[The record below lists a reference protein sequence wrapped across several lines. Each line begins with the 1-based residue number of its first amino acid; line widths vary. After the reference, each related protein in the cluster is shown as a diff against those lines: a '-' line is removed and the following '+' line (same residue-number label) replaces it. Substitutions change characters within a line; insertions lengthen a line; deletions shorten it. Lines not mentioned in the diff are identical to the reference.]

1 MMVVMVYLYVF
12 RIRGTYRMRLASSC
26 VRGIVKEI
34 SQCLVRLKVVNKTF
48 GTTNNDH
55 PVCYLRNY
63 HSRIGLPNQ
72 TRNI

>member
-1 MMVVMVYLYVF
+1 
-12 RIRGTYRMRLASSC
+12 MRLASSC

-48 GTTNNDH
+48 WTTNNDH

-63 HSRIGLPNQ
+63 HYYTMTNSDTMINK
-72 TRNI
+72 

>member
-55 PVCYLRNY
+55 PVFY
-63 HSRIGLPNQ
+63 HKH
-72 TRNI
+72 NIFLSFLHF